1 MATCDILLNRDFENG
16 SGRKFRLFIEE
27 SDMDELWVDLDCYT
41 KKSDETPETKI
52 FHCTIYDGAFNAEEI
67 LEDFNECIQN
77 IEDGYCEVSDLI
89 EAIRRHYISGENR
102 VSLNDG
108 WRGPGDT
115 EGTDFDADCRWTEE
129 DDFKDYDEIL
139 SASERD
145 VVNEADKHISNK
157 IFAFIEAAYLGKTV
171 KESLKAALQ
180 SLCADSNIEI
190 PAKSMK
196 MGIQGAKVVRKFA
209 KQSGR
214 PFEWLAFADMMIG
227 DQRFRDAVTNYL
239 KTALETYGVHI
250 CHPFVKDNEVC
261 WNSEKRCDYCRKK

>member
-1 MATCDILLNRDFENG
+1 M
-16 SGRKFRLFIEE
+16 
-27 SDMDELWVDLDCYT
+27 
-41 KKSDETPETKI
+41 
-52 FHCTIYDGAFNAEEI
+52 
-67 LEDFNECIQN
+67 
-77 IEDGYCEVSDLI
+77 
-89 EAIRRHYISGENR
+89 
-102 VSLNDG
+102 
-108 WRGPGDT
+108 
-115 EGTDFDADCRWTEE
+115 
-129 DDFKDYDEIL
+129 
-139 SASERD
+139 
-145 VVNEADKHISNK
+145 
-157 IFAFIEAAYLGKTV
+157 

>member
-1 MATCDILLNRDFENG
+1 MAMGDILLNRDFENC
-16 SGRKFRLFIEE
+16 SERKFRLFIEE

-52 FHCTIYDGAFNAEEI
+52 LHCTIYDGAFNAEEI

-89 EAIRRHYISGENR
+89 ETIRSHYISGENG

-108 WRGPGDT
+108 WRGLGDT
-115 EGTDFDADCRWTEE
+115 DGSDFDADCRWTEE

-145 VVNEADKHISNK
+145 VVDETRKHISNE
-157 IFAFIEAAYLGKTV
+157 IFAFIEAAYLGKPV
-171 KESLKAALQ
+171 KEPLKAALQ
-180 SLCADSNIEI
+180 SLCANSNIEI

-196 MGIQGAKVVRKFA
+196 MGIQGAEEIRKFA

-214 PFEWLAFADMMIG
+214 PFELLAFADVMIG
-227 DQRFRDAVTNYL
+227 DHRFRDAVTNYL
-239 KTALETYGVHI
+239 KTALETSGVHI
-250 CHPFVKDNEVC
+250 CHPFVKDNQVC
-261 WNSEKRCDYCRKK
+261 WNSDKRCDYCRIK